1 MLCFRQR
8 EGKRAARK
16 DREHK
21 RKAKKEKME
30 IEKRDSKNETGKA
43 SPQSLAGVY
52 VVVHSYTK

>member
-1 MLCFRQR
+1 
-8 EGKRAARK
+8 
-16 DREHK
+16 
-21 RKAKKEKME
+21 ME